1 MPAWTQHETNL
12 VSQKPVRFS
21 HQYQNGKINQ
31 IASTARESEA
41 EIACKRIKRTMA
53 NTVPPR
59 SKVKKQFTWNSESV
73 FKSEEDWEKEFEQIA
88 KDISKIKPYQG
99 CLAEGPSTL
108 LDALSVAHNLL
119 SRVQI
124 LFMYAGFA
132 YAVDTTNQDAAGM
145 RGRAQGL
152 YGQVLSAISFLQP
165 EILAIGQGKLH
176 EWMNRDEKLARY
188 RHSFDDLFRK
198 QAHVRSAEVEEL
210 LGLASDPLQGPS
222 SSTSML
228 TNADFKFKPTKDSA
242 GNVID
247 LTQGTIS
254 NLMHNPDRKARRTAY
269 ENYMDKY
276 IEYKNTLAT
285 NLAHSI
291 KTNVFYMRA
300 RKHESSLAASLFDL
314 NIPTSVFYNLIDT
327 FKKNLPVWH
336 RYFEIR
342 RKALG
347 LKKLAYYD
355 MWAPITK
362 KKVKVP
368 FEKAVELICESLAPM
383 GGDYVETV
391 RKGVLKDR
399 WVDLYPNQGK
409 AEGAFSW
416 GAQGTHPFINMSY
429 TDEVTSMSTLAHE
442 LGHSMH
448 SYLTWKN
455 QPFVYTDYS
464 LFVAEVASNFHQA
477 MMRGHL
483 LNTVKDKNF
492 QLALIEEAV
501 GGNFFRYF
509 FQMPTLARFELET
522 HQRIERGESL
532 TADSMID
539 LMTDLFAEGFG
550 PNFDMDRERVGMTW
564 STFGHLFSD
573 YYVYAY
579 ATGISAAHSLA
590 GAILRGEPNAVENY
604 LGFLK
609 SGSSDY
615 SLNVLKKA
623 GVDMTSPKA
632 VEDTFAVMERYIDRL
647 EELL

>member
-1 MPAWTQHETNL
+1 MLKQ
-12 VSQKPVRFS
+12 VPV
-21 HQYQNGKINQ
+21 
-31 IASTARESEA
+31 
-41 EIACKRIKRTMA
+41 
-53 NTVPPR
+53 R
-59 SKVKKQFTWNSESV
+59 SKVDKKFTWNAESV
-73 FKSEEDWEKEFEQIA
+73 FKTEKAWEKEVKQILQ
-88 KDISKIKPYQG
+88 DLPKIKACQG
-99 CLAEGPSTL
+99 RLAEGPSVLKETL
-108 LDALSVAHNLL
+108 STAYDLVLRAQIAL
-119 SRVQI
+119 
-124 LFMYAGFA
+124 MYAAFA
-132 YAVDTTNQDAAGM
+132 NAVDTTDQQAAGM
-145 RGRAQGL
+145 RGRAQAM

-165 EILAIGQGKLH
+165 EILAIGKDTLE
-176 EWMNRDEKLARY
+176 EWMSNDAELAVY
-188 RHSFDDLFRK
+188 RHSFEDLFRK
-198 QAHVRSAEVEEL
+198 QAHVRSAEVEEI
-210 LGLASDPLQGPS
+210 LGLVSDPLQGPG
-222 SSTSML
+222 SSTNML
-228 TNADFKFKPTKDSA
+228 TNADFKFRPAKDSQ

-247 LTQGTIS
+247 ITQGTFH
-254 NLMHNPDRKARRTAY
+254 NTLHNPDRKARRTAY
-269 ENYMDKY
+269 ESYMDKY
-276 IEYKNTLAT
+276 LENKNTLAT

-291 KTNVFYMRA
+291 KANVFYMQA
-300 RKHESSLAASLFDL
+300 RRHESSLAASLFDL
-314 NIPTSVFYNLIDT
+314 NVPTDVFYNLIDT
-327 FKKNLPVWH
+327 FKSKLPVWH

-368 FEKAVELICESLAPM
+368 LEKGVELICESLTPM
-383 GGDYVETV
+383 GRDYVNAI

-399 WVDLYPNQGK
+399 WVDVYPNQGK

-416 GAQGTHPFINMSY
+416 GVQGTHPFINMSY

-483 LNTVKDKNF
+483 LDSVTDKNF
-492 QLALIEEAV
+492 QLALLEEAV

-539 LMTDLFAEGFG
+539 LMADLFAEGFG
-550 PNFDMDRERVGMTW
+550 PGFDMDRERVGMTW
-564 STFGHLFSD
+564 ATFGHLFAD
-573 YYVYAY
+573 YYVYSY
-579 ATGISAAHSLA
+579 ATGISGANALA
-590 GAILRGEPNAVENY
+590 GRILRGEPNAVQDY

-623 GVDMTSPKA
+623 GVDLATPQP
-632 VEDTFAVMERYIDRL
+632 VEETFAVMEDYIGRM
-647 EELL
+647 EKLLG

>member
-1 MPAWTQHETNL
+1 MPT
-12 VSQKPVRFS
+12 K
-21 HQYQNGKINQ
+21 
-31 IASTARESEA
+31 
-41 EIACKRIKRTMA
+41 
-53 NTVPPR
+53 VPPR
-59 SKVKKQFTWNSESV
+59 SKLDKKYTWNAESV
-73 FKSEEDWEKEFEQIA
+73 FPSAEAWEKEVKQIIEEIPSV
-88 KDISKIKPYQG
+88 KQFQG
-99 CLAEGPSTL
+99 RLAESPSVL
-108 LDALSVAHNLL
+108 FEALECIDELVLRAQKA
-119 SRVQI
+119 V
-124 LFMYAGFA
+124 MYAAFS
-132 YAVDTTNQDAAGM
+132 YAVDTTDQHAAGM
-145 RGRAQGL
+145 RTKAQGM
-152 YGQVLSAISFLQP
+152 YGQVLSAIAFLQP
-165 EILAIGQGKLH
+165 GILKIGKKKLDT
-176 EWMNRDEKLARY
+176 WMSEDSKLAVY
-188 RHSFDDLFRK
+188 RHHLEDIFRK
-198 QAHVRSAEVEEL
+198 QKHVRSAEVEEI
-210 LGLASDPLQGPS
+210 LGLVSDSLQGPGN
-222 SSTSML
+222 STGML
-228 TNADFKFKPTKDSA
+228 TNADFKFKPAKDSA
-242 GNVID
+242 GNVLD
-247 LTQGTIS
+247 LTQGTYHNI
-254 NLMHNPDRKARRTAY
+254 LHNPDRKARRTAY
-269 ENYMDKY
+269 ETYMDTY
-276 IEYKNTLAT
+276 IEHKNTLAS

-291 KTNVFYMRA
+291 KANVFYMRA

-314 NIPTSVFYNLIDT
+314 NIPTDVFHNLIDT

-368 FEKAVELICESLAPM
+368 FARGVELICESLAPM
-383 GGDYVETV
+383 GKDYVEAV
-391 RKGVLKDR
+391 RRGCLEER
-399 WVDLYPNQGK
+399 WVDVYPNQGK

-416 GAQGTHPFINMSY
+416 GVQGTHPFINMSY
-429 TDEVTSMSTLAHE
+429 TDEVSSMSTLAHE

-448 SYLTWKN
+448 SYLTWRN
-455 QPFVYTDYS
+455 QPFIYTDYS

-492 QLALIEEAV
+492 QLALLEEAV

-522 HQRIERGESL
+522 HQRVERGEPL

-539 LMTDLFAEGFG
+539 LMADLFAEGFG

-579 ATGISAAHSLA
+579 ATGISGAHAFA
-590 GAILRGEPNAVENY
+590 GKILRGEPNAVENY

-615 SLNVLKKA
+615 SLNVLQKA
-623 GVDMTSPKA
+623 GANLTTPET
-632 VEDTFAVMERYIDRL
+632 VEETFAVMESYIDRM
-647 EELL
+647 ETLLK